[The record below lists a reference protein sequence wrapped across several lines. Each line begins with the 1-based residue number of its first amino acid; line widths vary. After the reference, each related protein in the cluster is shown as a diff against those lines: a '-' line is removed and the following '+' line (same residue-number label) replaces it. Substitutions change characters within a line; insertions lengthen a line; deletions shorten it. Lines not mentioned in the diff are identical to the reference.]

1 MGEAAETAS
10 KKFRGRRLEA
20 AGARDNCRHLTD
32 AHIGKGELTALPRG
46 RLTRRIE
53 TVCANRHDS
62 LRQRRRVRKGRGSR
76 GEGCGWWFE
85 FSTVDPRPSI
95 LAPPTS
101 TASGERTAVS
111 EKTWGTVARV
121 KNPPGNHR

>member
-10 KKFRGRRLEA
+10 KKFRGLRLL
-20 AGARDNCRHLTD
+20 RQP
-32 AHIGKGELTALPRG
+32 AHGTTAVISGCTHWQGRVTALPRG
-46 RLTRRIE
+46 QLTRRIE

-62 LRQRRRVRKGRGSR
+62 LRQRRGMRKGRGSR
-76 GEGCGWWFE
+76 GEGCGRRLE
-85 FSTVDPRPSI
+85 LARLDPRPSI

-101 TASGERTAVS
+101 TASGERNAVF
-111 EKTWGTVARV
+111 EKTCGTVARV